1 MSSVVPKPRV
11 FGSNLS
17 NKAEASA
24 TPVNGKAASAKLLA
38 EQQAKLTAQ
47 QAKLEEWQKQKAASS
62 LKAPVA
68 TAAKRPSVAAP
79 TTAVT
84 AAPPLQLSTTPH
96 SALST
101 PTNSAKLAS
110 ASAANHTTEIFY
122 TPSSSPTSFKQRV
135 RKKLT
140 VTQNFQKI
148 STLFVC
154 RRRRVTPVRWRC
166 RVH

>member
-62 LKAPVA
+62 SLKAPVA

-79 TTAVT
+79 TTVAVT
-84 AAPPLQLSTTPH
+84 VAPPLHLSTTPHPH

-101 PTNSAKLAS
+101 PTSNAKLAS

-135 RKKLT
+135 RKK
-140 VTQNFQKI
+140 N
-148 STLFVC
+148 
-154 RRRRVTPVRWRC
+154 
-166 RVH
+166 